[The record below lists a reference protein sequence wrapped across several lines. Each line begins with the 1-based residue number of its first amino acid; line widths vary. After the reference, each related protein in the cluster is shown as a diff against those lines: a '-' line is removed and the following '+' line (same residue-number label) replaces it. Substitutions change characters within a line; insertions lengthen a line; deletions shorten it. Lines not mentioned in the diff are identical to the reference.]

1 MFVETWKTVIYSE
14 NLALDETETTTADG
28 GSPEPQS
35 ETAKLQPTAAIP
47 LIQAA
52 LGQLED
58 LDGWYPLS
66 AVGSRLL
73 AEMPDFDPRSYGCA
87 KLVSLIEKSGAFNVR
102 RDQLRSDK
110 RRVGKGCVSKC
121 ISRWW

>member
-1 MFVETWKTVIYSE
+1 MYGFGEQKTPQSFRQACKRFIYTE
-14 NLALDETETTTADG
+14 NLTLDETEATTAIG
-28 GSPEPQS
+28 GGPEPDPA
-35 ETAKLQPTAAIP
+35 TAKIQPAEAIP

-52 LGQLED
+52 LSQLDD

-87 KLVSLIEKSGAFNVR
+87 KLILLVERTEAFDIR
-102 RDQLRSDK
+102 RDKLRVYIQPK
-110 RRVGKGCVSKC
+110 
-121 ISRWW
+121 